1 MEYNFSQNELRV
13 LGCLLEK
20 QVTTPDHYPLTLNS
34 LTLACN
40 QKSSRDPVLNLSES
54 EVQGAVDLLVKKRI
68 VTLQTMGSR
77 VNKYDHRFCNQ
88 EFGGLDLSAAQVA
101 VLCVLFLRGPQTAG
115 ELRTRTQRLY
125 QFADVQAVEQC
136 LSELQHHEAMAMV
149 KVLPKQAGKR
159 DCRYVQLFGDEAS
172 QPQDET
178 AATADSAMSHLNQT
192 QDASSSDLAQRV
204 DELEQQMAQ
213 MQQQI
218 AALAVKIS
226 S

>member
-34 LTLACN
+34 LTSACN
-40 QKSSRDPVLNLSES
+40 QKSSREPVLNLSEA
-54 EVQGAVDLLVKKRI
+54 EVQGAVDLLVSKRI
-68 VTLQTMGSR
+68 VTLQTLGSR

-88 EFGGLDLSAAQVA
+88 EFGGLSLSAAQVA

-125 QFADVQAVEQC
+125 QFSDVQEVEQC
-136 LSELQHHEAMAMV
+136 LTELQQHQDMAMV

-159 DCRYVQLFGDEAS
+159 DCRYVQLFSDDTSIDNDTEAS
-172 QPQDET
+172 DVTPVDRHTSELMQ
-178 AATADSAMSHLNQT
+178 
-192 QDASSSDLAQRV
+192 ASGLSERV
-204 DELEQQMAQ
+204 AELELQVSLL
-213 MQQQI
+213 QQQ
-218 AALAVKIS
+218 LAELTAKFDDH
-226 S
+226 